1 MVVQLGGKGHRGLVA
16 GGGRELPTAAG
27 GCRRAVRRRAPGD
40 AAAAAWPRHGGRL
53 GPIFA
58 VSSGQTSGMRSRV
71 ALPSLLADEMPVR
84 QGPGCASL
92 DW

>member
-1 MVVQLGGKGHRGLVA
+1 MRAEGGSCRQQREAAAALS
-16 GGGRELPTAAG
+16 GGGRLVMRLPQ
-27 GCRRAVRRRAPGD
+27 PG
-40 AAAAAWPRHGGRL
+40 PRHGGRL

-92 DW
+92 EW